1 MFRRTVLKLQHRF
14 FWGVWTLMSPTP
26 GLVQIE
32 DQRKKEALLPW
43 KPSKYFKFQSSRN
56 RCKEYEFAY
65 INRFI
70 WSIYVRESLV
80 KVVDMV
86 PIEFQS
92 MKFSWAP
99 ALYLIIS
106 LIQQGFDV
114 PLGNLALHWKNPIQW
129 SFKSIVIL
137 WWVMAFMVQK
147 TSQYIC
153 ERVLRWSAWIRS
165 SLDFSMFPCWRSGIL
180 DLRGPR
186 GAAKN
191 HDLEPPFC
199 IGMYVPKWWTI
210 DGKWKS
216 AWAARQNLKKTREII
231 AISYL
236 IFRKSASLFA

>member
-1 MFRRTVLKLQHRF
+1 MSLHKPIHLVNLCERIPSQSCWYGSHR
-14 FWGVWTLMSPTP
+14 
-26 GLVQIE
+26 I
-32 DQRKKEALLPW
+32 
-43 KPSKYFKFQSSRN
+43 
-56 RCKEYEFAY
+56 
-65 INRFI
+65 
-70 WSIYVRESLV
+70 SIYEIF
-80 KVVDMV
+80 MGT
-86 PIEFQS
+86 
-92 MKFSWAP
+92 P

-191 HDLEPPFC
+191 HDLEPPFS

-216 AWAARQNLKKTREII
+216 AWAAPQNLKKTREII

-236 IFRKSASLFA
+236 IFRKSASLFAWICFYLCKWANDQQEMLWQILVTTIFGLTDAWWQCDGLGARQC